1 MIGLDTN
8 VLVRYFTQDDAR
20 QSKAAN
26 QLIARLTKQS
36 PGFVTLITL
45 CELVWV
51 LEISYLTPRLNV
63 LEIIEQILQSDEL
76 EIENKP
82 IVWKA
87 LAACRESIADFSD
100 VVILKLCEDAGC
112 EQSFTFDK
120 VAAKLPGFTLLK

>member
-8 VLVRYFTQDDAR
+8 VLVRYFTQDDVR

-36 PGFVTLITL
+36 PGFVALITL

-51 LEISYLTPRLNV
+51 LEISYSTPRLNV

-76 EIENKP
+76 KIENKP
-82 IVWKA
+82 IAWKA
-87 LAACRESIADFSD
+87 LASCRESAADFSD
-100 VVILKLCEDAGC
+100 VVILKLCEHAGC

-120 VAAKLPGFTLLK
+120 AAAKLPGFTLLK